1 MKIYNVDFVYKTY
14 HWATILADSPDDA
27 LDKVA
32 DLTYGV
38 EPDWKPD
45 KEFLKDTQHDD
56 YEGVSVE
63 ATVECQFVW
72 WVEKCD
78 FTLDDLYEDPYPEY
92 YDSYEEAEAAIGDD
106 ENCQIVEQT
115 INFDKTEYQMP
126 CKFLEAGGIMVEL
139 KEEYIL
145 AILPLL
151 KHAIE
156 GGQDSVSARVAYNR
170 LLSALEG
177 KDYKGYD
184 PSRELDFYKVEK
196 S

>member
-27 LDKVA
+27 LKTVA
-32 DLTYGV
+32 NLTYGV

-45 KEFLKDTQHDD
+45 KEFLKDTQYDD

-63 ATVECQFVW
+63 ATVNCQFVW
-72 WVEKCD
+72 WVKKW
-78 FTLDDLYEDPYPEY
+78 DLGKADEDPYLEC

-106 ENCQIVEQT
+106 ENCQTVEQT
-115 INFDKTEYQMP
+115 IEFDKTEYQMP

-184 PSRELDFYKVEK
+184 PSRELDFYKVEQ